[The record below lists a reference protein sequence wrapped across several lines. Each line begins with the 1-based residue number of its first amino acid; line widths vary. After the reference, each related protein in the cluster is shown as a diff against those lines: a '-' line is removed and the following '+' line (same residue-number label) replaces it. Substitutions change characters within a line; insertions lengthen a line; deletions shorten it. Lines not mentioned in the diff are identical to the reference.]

1 MEESTFPTFPT
12 NLSDVW
18 GFFVYFFSSFSTLQ
32 RPCLF
37 CVTSTMPAVP
47 ELALSVFI
55 WCGAF
60 CLAGTNLG
68 QYIVTSVLVA
78 APRLVSQLRLDVVQ
92 CLPSARHPAFL
103 LLARGSLN
111 NVMLFIANRP
121 QSPALPMVLEMPSML
136 MNYLSCL
143 EAEEGCRVPCEGI
156 LAISNIRYPRQ
167 WGKIL
172 SYLHVGSSGATLTMM
187 KS

>member
-32 RPCLF
+32 RPCLL
-37 CVTSTMPAVP
+37 CVTSTMPEVP

-60 CLAGTNLG
+60 CLAGTNLS

-92 CLPSARHPAFL
+92 CLPSARHPA
-103 LLARGSLN
+103 
-111 NVMLFIANRP
+111 
-121 QSPALPMVLEMPSML
+121 
-136 MNYLSCL
+136 
-143 EAEEGCRVPCEGI
+143 
-156 LAISNIRYPRQ
+156 
-167 WGKIL
+167 
-172 SYLHVGSSGATLTMM
+172 
-187 KS
+187 